1 MRAVMRLLFNL
12 KSLFF
17 ISFVFSLF
25 VSLSAQAGLKVIAY
39 QKYNTMKHF
48 NPDSYGY
55 MDQLVYKLI
64 RVQANGGLQL
74 LTTTEQDLI
83 RLVELKKQHE
93 KVELLIGVGGAKLNS
108 KHFPALA
115 AHSTSRKHFAQQL
128 IKFCKKY
135 NLDGVD
141 LDWEYPETEED
152 QHNAIKLFKEL
163 YFAFKQA
170 DLILTAAVTY
180 TPEQVDF
187 AKQIEPYVAQ
197 INLMIYE
204 PKPGLFSFE
213 EQIDYAVKLVA
224 EKQLPVDK
232 LVMGLPFYGK
242 NFQQGGFRHYR
253 DLVKQ
258 HESGFSFLNQS
269 QIIDY
274 TKLFKKQN
282 YFGVMFWEL
291 GFDAPLSSTDS
302 LLRSIYQNA
311 H

>member
-1 MRAVMRLLFNL
+1 MKLLSL
-12 KSLFF
+12 KQVSVFLFIQVLF
-17 ISFVFSLF
+17 I
-25 VSLSAQAGLKVIAY
+25 ANNAHAELKVIAY

-64 RVQANGGLQL
+64 RVQANGDLQL
-74 LTTTEQDLI
+74 LKTTEQDLTQ
-83 RLVELKKQHE
+83 LVELKKQYN

-128 IKFCKKY
+128 IKFCKQY
-135 NLDGVD
+135 GLDGVD

-163 YFAFKQA
+163 YFAFKKA

-180 TPEQVDF
+180 TPDQVEF
-187 AKQIEPYVAQ
+187 AKKIEPYVAQ

-213 EQIDYAVKLVA
+213 EQIDYALNLVE

-242 NFQQGGFRHYR
+242 NFKQGGFRHYR
-253 DLVKQ
+253 DLVQQPEYK
-258 HESGFSFLNQS
+258 FSFLNRL
-269 QIIDY
+269 QIVDY
-274 TKLFKKQN
+274 TKLFKN
-282 YFGVMFWEL
+282 NSYFGVMFWEL
-291 GFDAPLSSTDS
+291 GFDAPLESKDS
-302 LLRSIYQNA
+302 LLKAIYQNA
-311 H
+311 R